1 MNDEHCSRIIYLLL
15 TKNEK
20 LKTKNYWR
28 KEDYW
33 ENPVGVLEKLA
44 TRDECPRLVPLSGK
58 AGPYRETAA
67 IFLEEECAFFLLLCF
82 LARLEEECAF
92 FLLLC
97 FLARL
102 LADDLCLL
110 DLRALAFALAL

>member
-1 MNDEHCSRIIYLLL
+1 MGFRFRVLGLMNDEHCSRIIYLLL

-67 IFLEEECAFFLLLCF
+67 IFLEEECV
-82 LARLEEECAF
+82 F

-110 DLRALAFALAL
+110 DLWALDLAL